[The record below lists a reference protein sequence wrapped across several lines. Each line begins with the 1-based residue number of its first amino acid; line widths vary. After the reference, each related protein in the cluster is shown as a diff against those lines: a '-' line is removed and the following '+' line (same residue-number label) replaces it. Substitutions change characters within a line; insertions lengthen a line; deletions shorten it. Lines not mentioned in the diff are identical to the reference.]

1 MIRCRNWLGALQNI
15 NSEYDKNRNHL
26 VEGTCAWILE
36 TEEFKTFVDFAQ
48 RKHLWVYGKPGNSL
62 SAKTIASSPLPDH
75 GKVTS
80 SVILGAGKSVLASFV
95 TSEMRKYP
103 MTQIRVLHFLCKDGG
118 QDTSSA
124 SAAAIAS
131 NLIDQLIEQNPL
143 PSLLEILKQ
152 ARKIHA
158 KSDKC
163 TNFEILWNIFIAMA
177 QAFPTPIVAIL
188 DALDECLIDRPLF
201 LDRLHFS
208 PGGNIR
214 FFLTSREEP
223 DICAVLSQH
232 GDIADRSMNVEA
244 DIEKFVIQRVEQLP
258 RLHEFKTQVIREVT
272 KNSAGMFRYA
282 ALLLDELN
290 SPDSMTNIPDMLE
303 SPPKG
308 LNGMYETIL
317 LRLESA
323 DKEHKKNVRENRK
336 KILLWIG
343 MAKEPLTVKAL
354 AHVCAVR
361 DGEEKF
367 DLTQRRLHDERELLD
382 KCGPLIE
389 IVGGHVQYTHLSV
402 REFLLRS
409 GSERSG
415 YYLIQESE
423 ARASIAITSSE

>member
-1 MIRCRNWLGALQNI
+1 M
-15 NSEYDKNRNHL
+15 
-26 VEGTCAWILE
+26 
-36 TEEFKTFVDFAQ
+36 
-48 RKHLWVYGKPGNSL
+48 
-62 SAKTIASSPLPDH
+62 SS
-75 GKVTS
+75 S
-80 SVILGAGKSVLASFV
+80 
-95 TSEMRKYP
+95 
-103 MTQIRVLHFLCKDGG
+103 
-118 QDTSSA
+118 

-131 NLIDQLIEQNPL
+131 NLIDQLIEQYRL
-143 PSLLEILKQ
+143 RSLFEILRE
-152 ARKIHA
+152 AHEIFA
-158 KSDKC
+158 KSNKC
-163 TNFEILWNIFIAMA
+163 TNFEVLWNIFIAMA
-177 QAFPTPIVAIL
+177 EAFPTPIIVIV
-188 DALDECLIDRPLF
+188 DALDECLIDRTMF
-201 LDRLHFS
+201 LERLLAS
-208 PGGNIR
+208 TDGKIR

-232 GDIADRSMNVEA
+232 SDIADRSMNVEA

-303 SPPKG
+303 SPPRG

-317 LRLESA
+317 LRLELA
-323 DKEHKKNVRENRK
+323 DKEPKKNVRENRK

-343 MAKEPLTVKAL
+343 MAKEPLTVEAL
-354 AHVCAVR
+354 AHACAVR

-367 DLTQRRLHDERELLD
+367 DLTQRRLHNARELLD

-402 REFLLRS
+402 REFLLQS
-409 GSERSG
+409 GSERSS

-423 ARASIAITSSE
+423 AHASIAIASSE